1 MQKLSL
7 ILLICLYNC
16 LQSLVSENVEI
27 IYSTATQCSQYDPMG
42 AKIIPHSPHLP
53 LQLFEK
59 LSFRKCPCPYL
70 YQASFPVIIQVLVN
84 ALSPVSLQ

>member
-1 MQKLSL
+1 MQKRSL

-59 LSFRKCPCPYL
+59 LSFRKCPSPYL
-70 YQASFPVIIQVLVN
+70 YQTSIPAVMQGLVH
-84 ALSPVSLQ
+84 ALSPVFLQ